1 MEWKKILVGLL
12 CCLAL
17 IDCGYYL
24 RGTGSSLPGH
34 IKKIEVPMFK
44 NMTTRFDLD
53 VTLTQGVV
61 DELLSRGKVEVT
73 SDSGTADA
81 LLIGEINA
89 FNVIPIA
96 FTDQST
102 ADRYTITV
110 VAKVILRDLT
120 NQKIIFSNP
129 SFVYQEEYEVPQ
141 GTSFETWESQ
151 AISKVAEKFAS
162 SLVSTLLEGF

>member
-1 MEWKKILVGLL
+1 MAAKKVLGLV
-12 CCLAL
+12 LAGIVL
-17 IDCGYYL
+17 AHCGYYL
-24 RGTGSSLPGH
+24 RGTGSSLPRH
-34 IKKIEVPMFK
+34 IKRVEVPMFK

-53 VTLTQGVV
+53 VALTQGVI
-61 DELLSRGKVEVT
+61 DELVNRGKVDVT
-73 SDSGTADA
+73 NDPGNADA
-81 LLIGEINA
+81 RLVGEINA
-89 FNVIPIA
+89 FNVVPIA

-110 VAKVILRDLT
+110 VARIVLRDMV
-120 NQKIIFSNP
+120 NQKVLFSNP

>member
-1 MEWKKILVGLL
+1 METKRILSLAL
-12 CCLAL
+12 ACLAL
-17 IDCGYYL
+17 VHCGYYL
-24 RGTGSSLPGH
+24 RGTGSSLPRH
-34 IKKIEVPMFK
+34 IKRVEVPMFK
-44 NMTTRFDLD
+44 NMTTRFELD
-53 VTLTQGVV
+53 VTLTQSVI
-61 DELLSRGKVEVT
+61 DELLNRGKVEVT

-81 LLIGEINA
+81 ILVGEINA

-96 FTDQST
+96 FTDQNT

-110 VAKVILRDLT
+110 VAKIVLRDLV
-120 NQKIIFSNP
+120 NQKVIFSNP
-129 SFVYQEEYEVPQ
+129 SFVYQEEYEVAQ

>member
-1 MEWKKILVGLL
+1 MRAQRIIGLAAACLILLH
-12 CCLAL
+12 
-17 IDCGYYL
+17 CGYYL
-24 RGTGSSLPGH
+24 RGTGSSLPRH
-34 IKKIEVPMFK
+34 IKRIEVPMFK

-53 VTLTQGVV
+53 VTLTQSVIG
-61 DELLSRGKVEVT
+61 ELVNRGKVEVT
-73 SDSGTADA
+73 SGANGADA
-81 LLIGEINA
+81 RLVGEINA
-89 FNVIPIA
+89 FNVIPIG

-110 VAKVILRDLT
+110 VARIVLRDLVH
-120 NQKIIFSNP
+120 QKVLFSNP

-151 AISKVAEKFAS
+151 AISQVAEKFAG